1 MAIKVVIERN
11 TKPGKESEMVPL
23 IRHLRALVLHAPGY
37 ISAEVWE
44 SIEKSNKYLVVSTWK
59 SLSEWETWAKDK
71 DRLVIQKKIDRL
83 LEEPQKTRLYT
94 EA

>member
-1 MAIKVVIERN
+1 VAIKVVIERN
-11 TKPGKESEMVPL
+11 PKPGKESEMVPL
-23 IRHLRALVLHAPGY
+23 LRQLRALVVNAPGY

-59 SLSEWETWAKDK
+59 SLPDWEAWAKDK
-71 DRLVIQKKIDRL
+71 DRNAIQKKIGRL
-83 LEEPQKTRLYT
+83 LEQPEQTRLYT